1 MRIAVVSDI
10 HGNWTA
16 LQAVIADLEVVGVDL
31 VVPGGDL
38 VASGSRPAD
47 VVDLIRHLGWPGVI
61 GNTDEMLWAPERLAE
76 LATKDPQRQSL
87 REVLFNEIAPWT
99 RASIGDDRL
108 QWLRS
113 LPTQW
118 RRDEMAV
125 LHASPDDLWSA
136 PLPDAPD
143 DELESTYRGL
153 GVPLVVYGH
162 IHRPYVRTLPH
173 LVLANSGSVSLSYD
187 EDPRAAYVLIN
198 DGTPAIRRVE
208 YDVEEEIEGLAERHY
223 PYHEWLAAIL
233 GSGKYVPPS
242 LEVPPACTPGGKR
255 TL

>member
-1 MRIAVVSDI
+1 MQHEDPRRRKDSRFP
-10 HGNWTA
+10 NWLERGGGGCERKAGGCARKPRGARQGLCRCSLARQQAHRAKERSTDRRDWHARLPSRHVATA
-16 LQAVIADLEVVGVDL
+16 SE
-31 VVPGGDL
+31 
-38 VASGSRPAD
+38 GSAA
-47 VVDLIRHLGWPGVI
+47 I
-61 GNTDEMLWAPERLAE
+61 GACR
-76 LATKDPQRQSL
+76 RQL
-87 REVLFNEIAPWT
+87 T

-136 PLPDAPD
+136 PLPDAPAD
-143 DELESTYRGL
+143 GLESTYRGL
-153 GVPLVVYGH
+153 GVPLVVYVH
-162 IHRPYVRTLPH
+162 IHPPYVRTLPH